1 MTFGPED
8 PRGPGILLRPSA
20 RVFVLSFILLLSAS
34 RSFARSITIY
44 NRQPDIRVSL
54 TAHQKDLSLR
64 IQGKCSLIYQDVKIA
79 SLTNSSITFH
89 FTPQG
94 SPVANLP
101 DQQINFYSPID
112 IEPADTLDPII
123 SPSDPLGVM
132 FNGETYPGTVEIM
145 PESDGSFRLINRVP
159 LETYLRGVVPNE
171 LINNLKPDELQAC
184 MAQAIAA
191 RNYAFF
197 RMSNIDSFA
206 NDPASK
212 GFDVYSDTRDQVY
225 SGIERYKPIAD
236 TAVELTRGM
245 IVEYNGEPARCFFF
259 STCGGHT
266 ASVQE
271 VWQGQPALPYLR
283 GVSDIDPATGE
294 PFCIF
299 NPNFY
304 WSVTFSGHE
313 LTELVKRNLAMASPN
328 YGGVAVYGNVEA
340 LRVIDRF
347 NSGRVDSLEIKMD
360 DGHIYYVRGD
370 RTRYLFK
377 RSNGSILNSSMFTI
391 ETLRKYGGGISR
403 VILKGKGNGHGV
415 GMCQWGALGMSRL
428 GYSFRQILSHYYPGT
443 VIKKVY

>member
-1 MTFGPED
+1 MTFCPED
-8 PRGPGILLRPSA
+8 PTGPEVRLRPSA
-20 RVFVLSFILLLSAS
+20 GVLLFTLIIAFAAS
-34 RSFARSITIY
+34 PSFARSITAY
-44 NRQPDIRVSL
+44 AHQPDIRVSL
-54 TAHQKDLSLR
+54 AENRKSLSLV
-64 IQGKCSLIYQDVKIA
+64 IQGKCDLIYQDVRIA
-79 SLTNSSITFH
+79 SLTNTSISFH

-94 SPVANLP
+94 SPVASLS
-101 DQQINFYSPID
+101 DQKIDFYSPIEL
-112 IEPADTLDPII
+112 EPAGMLAPII

-132 FNGETYPGTVEIM
+132 FNGETYPGTIEIM
-145 PESDGSFRLINRVP
+145 PESNGSFRVINRVP

-171 LINNLKPDELQAC
+171 LINNLQPNELQAC

-225 SGIERYKPIAD
+225 SGIEGYKPIAD

-266 ASVQE
+266 AAVQD
-271 VWQGQPALPYLR
+271 VWQGQPALPYLQ

-304 WSVTFSGHE
+304 WSTSFTGRE

-328 YGGVAVYGNVEA
+328 YSGVTVDGNVMS
-340 LRVIDRF
+340 LKILDRF
-347 NSGRVDSLEIKMD
+347 KSGRVDLLEIKMD
-360 DGHIYYVRGD
+360 DGRVFCVRGD

-377 RSNGSILNSSMFTI
+377 RSDGSILKSSLFTI
-391 ETLRKYGGGISR
+391 EILHKYGGGIAR

-428 GYSFRQILSHYYPGT
+428 GYTFRQILSHYYPGT